1 MAFTAVQF
9 WQFAEEAMRRALL
22 SKSEIEK
29 QALMD
34 LAQTWTQAAF
44 RSETVQSEETRLHLH
59 DAHNRVMSVAAVQ
72 RQLHASRGV
81 SAQGEKKCRL
91 LLEQMAMIFSQRR
104 VASTLSMVSPVMTD

>member
-44 RSETVQSEETRLHLH
+44 RSE
-59 DAHNRVMSVAAVQ
+59 
-72 RQLHASRGV
+72 
-81 SAQGEKKCRL
+81 SA
-91 LLEQMAMIFSQRR
+91 
-104 VASTLSMVSPVMTD
+104 MVVNNGPTEHRPRPIGKISGQFYTDSPLI